1 MLAAVGKQL
10 QKDYDV
16 NVVKLGDKVGIPIPS
31 IATGMPTFDKEVAG
45 CGGIP
50 RGRLTEIIGPESS
63 GKTTLA
69 LHCVAQEQKAGNICA
84 YIDMEHALDP
94 TYASK
99 LGVDVD
105 NLLVCQ
111 PDFGEQALE
120 TAQALVDSQSVGLIV
135 VDSVAALVPRAEL
148 EGEMGDS
155 HMGLQA
161 RLMSQAC
168 RKLVGKCAKSGT
180 PIIFINQI
188 REKIGVMFGSPET
201 TPGGRALKFYASM
214 RLDVRKH
221 GGKDGLYMS
230 GTEVIGHQIK
240 IKAIKNKVASPF
252 RETVVDLYYGVGFDL
267 NSDIVQHA
275 INSGVITQTKGWVDY
290 KGDKFRKDDPK
301 LLEIIKGI

>member
-1 MLAAVGKQL
+1 MEQKWKVLAETGKQL
-10 QKDYDV
+10 KKDYDV
-16 NVVKLGDKVGIPIPS
+16 NVVKLGDKVGVPVPS
-31 IATGMPTFDKEVAG
+31 IETKLPTLDKDVIQS
-45 CGGIP
+45 GGIP

-69 LHCVAQEQKAGNICA
+69 LHCVAQEQRAGNICA

-105 NLLVCQ
+105 NLLICQ

-120 TAQALVDSQSVGLIV
+120 TTQALVDSRAVGLIV

-201 TPGGRALKFYASM
+201 TPGGRALKFYASL

-221 GGKDGLYMS
+221 GGVKGLYKN
-230 GTEVIGHQIK
+230 GNDIIGHQIQ
-240 IKAIKNKVASPF
+240 IKAIKNKMGSPF
-252 RETVVDLYYGVGFDL
+252 RETVVDLYYGIGFDIEA
-267 NSDIVQHA
+267 D
-275 INSGVITQTKGWVDY
+275 TKKY
-290 KGDKFRKDDPK
+290 NK
-301 LLEIIKGI
+301 LIKKREE